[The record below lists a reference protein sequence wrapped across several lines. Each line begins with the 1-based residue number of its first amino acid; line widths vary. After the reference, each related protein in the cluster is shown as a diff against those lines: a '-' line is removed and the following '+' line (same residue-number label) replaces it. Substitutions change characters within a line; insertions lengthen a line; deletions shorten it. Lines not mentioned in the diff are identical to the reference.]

1 MAESIPRASTEPTIP
16 HSLSIEELTEGQ
28 WYYVEHIEDDEPES
42 FRLLI
47 DAGLTRDS
55 LFRLERLE
63 SARSQIYYEGE
74 ALELPTF
81 AFVALTLRPAKE
93 EELKESHSEDT
104 IRLTRLPEGMEATI
118 LGLSPSCRG
127 AMRRRLMDLG
137 FVRGSSIRIDM
148 HSPLGNPTA
157 YIVRGAAIAL
167 RHDQAQYI
175 LIQRPHA
182 SATE

>member
-1 MAESIPRASTEPTIP
+1 M
-16 HSLSIEELTEGQ
+16 
-28 WYYVEHIEDDEPES
+28 
-42 FRLLI
+42 
-47 DAGLTRDS
+47 
-55 LFRLERLE
+55 
-63 SARSQIYYEGE
+63 
-74 ALELPTF
+74 ELPTF